1 LLLEQHLSVPHHTK
15 DKETTTSPIRPLID
29 AERPTNMASNGTV
42 YSPVLETS
50 RIFSDLCEQSER
62 LGLPTEVVANKDRVS
77 FSTSHNEIYF
87 PIPFKETETLAALKG
102 VEGSVAAAIAD
113 LRFGRNANPRGVQ
126 VSLEGATAFG
136 CQAYM
141 AKVDGLSKLDP
152 NVKSK
157 LKGKRFF
164 FHSLL
169 WLFLMESLR
178 YGSVGGPVE
187 WLPSHVGE
195 PLQDQEPRRVL
206 PYSWIT

>member
-1 LLLEQHLSVPHHTK
+1 
-15 DKETTTSPIRPLID
+15 
-29 AERPTNMASNGTV
+29 MASNGHSNGAA

-50 RIFSDLCEQSER
+50 QIFSSLCEQSER
-62 LGLPTEVVANKDRVS
+62 LSLPSEVLANKDRVS

-102 VEGSVAAAIAD
+102 IEGSVAAALAD
-113 LRFGRNANPRGVQ
+113 LRFGSGAQPRGVR

-157 LKGKRFF
+157 LKGMCG
-164 FHSLL
+164 SLE
-169 WLFLMESLR
+169 FE
-178 YGSVGGPVE
+178 E
-187 WLPSHVGE
+187 
-195 PLQDQEPRRVL
+195 
-206 PYSWIT
+206 

>member
-1 LLLEQHLSVPHHTK
+1 MSG
-15 DKETTTSPIRPLID
+15 SR
-29 AERPTNMASNGTV
+29 

-62 LGLPTEVVANKDRVS
+62 FNLPPDVLENKDRVS

-102 VEGSVAAAIAD
+102 IEGSVAASIAD
-113 LRFGRNANPRGVQ
+113 LRFGAGAQPRGVQ
-126 VSLEGATAFG
+126 VSLEAATAFG

-157 LKGKRFF
+157 LKSTWFVDSVKEDNNIDSCRYRLVGCSVKR
-164 FHSLL
+164 LPT
-169 WLFLMESLR
+169 
-178 YGSVGGPVE
+178 YVGQSV
-187 WLPSHVGE
+187 
-195 PLQDQEPRRVL
+195 QDQKPRRVL
-206 PYSWIT
+206 PYSWVFGSNDYLEHDRFGGSATRSD